1 MFETSMAWRY
11 CNIVNGESNSDDAEK
26 KKSLLTMPKKEKL
39 INKRQEFY
47 LHAESIMTTNGRI
60 CSEHFKK
67 EDIVKNTTRTRLK
80 AGAVPC
86 LNSAPG

>member
-1 MFETSMAWRY
+1 MAQRY
-11 CNIVNGESNSDDAEK
+11 CNIVNCKSNSDDAEK
-26 KKSLLTMPKKEKL
+26 KEVFTYNAKKKEEL

-67 EDIVKNTTRTRLK
+67 EDIMKNATRTRLK